1 MPMCKF
7 CGVVFSWGHDGER
20 WVPLVP
26 KGEEGTLDRSYQ
38 DENGDLRAEHRA
50 ICRGTGGPSV
60 RVVRL
65 AKKIEAASL
74 TPTRRWS
81 QPDKDGVI
89 IPEDTGWAPMNPEI
103 AQAFADQREADPG
116 RHDTQRAHMS
126 EDEIDEQ
133 LGQSRPNWS

>member
-7 CGVVFSWGHDGER
+7 CGVAFSWGHDGER

-26 KGEEGTLDRSYQ
+26 KGEEGGLGRSYQ

-50 ICRGTGGPSV
+50 ICRSNGGPSV

-74 TPTRRWS
+74 TPTRWT
-81 QPDKDGVI
+81 QPDEHG
-89 IPEDTGWAPMNPEI
+89 EI
-103 AQAFADQREADPG
+103 KPVGQEEG
-116 RHDTQRAHMS
+116 RYDTQRAHMGD
-126 EDEIDEQ
+126 EEIDDQ
-133 LGQSRPNWS
+133 LDQHWPNT